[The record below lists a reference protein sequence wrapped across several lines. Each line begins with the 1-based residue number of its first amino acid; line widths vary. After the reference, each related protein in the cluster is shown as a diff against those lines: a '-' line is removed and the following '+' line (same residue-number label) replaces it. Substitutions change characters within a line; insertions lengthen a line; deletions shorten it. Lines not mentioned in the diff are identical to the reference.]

1 MFSDGLSQCIEILD
15 TSGFYQFPAMKELNI
30 RLATAFI
37 LVFDLTLKD
46 TLNSLVELKDIIMNI
61 KGKQFVRRVH
71 LYKYHLKKSFK
82 KGNDKV
88 TIILVGH
95 KVDIINERN
104 TDLIPKTDISEQA
117 QELADEFFKCPYIE
131 SSAKTNI
138 NVSEIFTKIFDK
150 IFTEQEELQEQ
161 NANTN
166 RRNSSISFVRRFSSM
181 STVNNIDRSR
191 IFSAPN
197 VTHIVDAEGKS
208 EMNSDG
214 IGKNSLGILNSLRKR
229 QTKNCVIS

>member
-1 MFSDGLSQCIEILD
+1 M
-15 TSGFYQFPAMKELNI
+15 
-30 RLATAFI
+30 
-37 LVFDLTLKD
+37 
-46 TLNSLVELKDIIMNI
+46 
-61 KGKQFVRRVH
+61 
-71 LYKYHLKKSFK
+71 
-82 KGNDKV
+82 
-88 TIILVGH
+88 
-95 KVDIINERN
+95 
-104 TDLIPKTDISEQA
+104 SEQA

-131 SSAKTNI
+131 SSSKNNI

-197 VTHIVDAEGKS
+197 VAHIVDADGKS
-208 EMNSDG
+208 ELNSDG
-214 IGKNSLGILNSLRKR
+214 IGKTSLGILNSLRKR